1 MGIREALKKS
11 RKEERKIGRKVG
23 GKMQRHNTPG
33 READGVANLPTI
45 YGVRYGCV
53 SKFLWL
59 RLHHSN

>member
-23 GKMQRHNTPG
+23 GITRHNTPG